1 MKADGDTF
9 CNGAAARTGLLPLA
23 PLSGGPSKG
32 IRWKIMWEAGNGQD
46 GTPGLCTLLHSQTK
60 AGQSCGWPQ
69 VQSKHSQDELMSK
82 LRAKVQTLN
91 PQFCVLMS
99 VPQLSQYRVT
109 HETLP

>member
-32 IRWKIMWEAGNGQD
+32 IRWKIMWEAGKGQD
-46 GTPGLCTLLHSQTK
+46 GTPGLCTLLHSLTK

-69 VQSKHSQDELMSK
+69 V
-82 LRAKVQTLN
+82 
-91 PQFCVLMS
+91 
-99 VPQLSQYRVT
+99 
-109 HETLP
+109 